1 MKWYAFLTGVLLPLN
16 FIGFL
21 YSGVTTLLSTLSL
34 IADDGGGAIMVIAP
48 WIPMT
53 ELAVAVVY
61 IVFGIIVMAARQQLK
76 EMRWSGV
83 TLFISAAVVPTV
95 ISFVFRVIW
104 MGYIGYYEGIME
116 MNVAVVAVV
125 LYAVLN
131 AVYFR
136 RRRELF
142 S

>member
-1 MKWYAFLTGVLLPLN
+1 
-16 FIGFL
+16 
-21 YSGVTTLLSTLSL
+21 
-34 IADDGGGAIMVIAP
+34 
-48 WIPMT
+48 
-53 ELAVAVVY
+53 
-61 IVFGIIVMAARQQLK
+61 
-76 EMRWSGV
+76 MRWSGV

-116 MNVAVVAVV
+116 MNVARGCGGAVRR
-125 LYAVLN
+125 AD